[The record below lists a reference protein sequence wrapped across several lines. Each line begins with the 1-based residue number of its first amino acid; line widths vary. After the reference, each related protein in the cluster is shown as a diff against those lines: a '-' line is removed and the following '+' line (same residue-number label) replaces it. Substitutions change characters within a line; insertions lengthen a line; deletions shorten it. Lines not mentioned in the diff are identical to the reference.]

1 VNNLSQKRTALIKNK
16 FKDLIKNIIE
26 DEVGTYS
33 AQLAFFLTLSIFPF
47 LIFVINVLSFTE
59 LGGQALVLDFTKY
72 LPQDIAKIID
82 TVVTETVQARS
93 GTILIVAILGTVW
106 TSSKGARSI
115 ITGLNR
121 VYGVKEKRSIFKLYL
136 VSTLFV
142 LALSLIILL
151 SIILL
156 VFGEVIAQA
165 VLDFIGFS
173 QIFTDIWP
181 FLQYGLTIAMLM
193 LTFVLLYKY
202 APNKKIKFS
211 HVWKGSL
218 FAIIGWILV
227 SRAFAFYV
235 NNFGNYQLV
244 YGSIGGLIVF
254 LLWLYISSMVILIG
268 GEINELDIKEK
279 ESSNS

>member
-1 VNNLSQKRTALIKNK
+1 VNILSQKRTALIKNK
-16 FKDLIKNIIE
+16 FKNLIKNIIE

-93 GTILIVAILGTVW
+93 GTILIVAILGAVW

-165 VLDFIGFS
+165 VLDFVGFS

-202 APNKKIKFS
+202 APNKKVKFR

>member
-1 VNNLSQKRTALIKNK
+1 LSQKRTALIKNK
-16 FKDLIKNIIE
+16 FKNLIKNIIE

-93 GTILIVAILGTVW
+93 GTILIVAILGAVW

-136 VSTLFV
+136 VSTMFV

-165 VLDFIGFS
+165 VLDFVGFS

>member
-1 VNNLSQKRTALIKNK
+1 VNILSQKRTALIKNK
-16 FKDLIKNIIE
+16 FKNLIKNIIE

-93 GTILIVAILGTVW
+93 GTILIVAILGAVW

-136 VSTLFV
+136 VSTMFV

-165 VLDFIGFS
+165 VLDFVGFS

>member
-1 VNNLSQKRTALIKNK
+1 MNNLSQKRTALIKNK

-136 VSTLFV
+136 VSTVFV